1 MARDH
6 YEVLGVERSASP
18 DEVKRSF
25 RRLARDFHPD
35 ANPDDPQ
42 AEARFKEIAHAYE
55 VLGDPERRQRYDAY
69 GDDGE
74 MAQGSPFGGGFAGG
88 GLGDIFDAFFGGNP
102 FGGGGGGR
110 GPSGP
115 PAGPDIEASITI
127 AFEEAVFGTHAP
139 VTVRT
144 AIPCADCEGS
154 GAAPGS
160 HAVTCPDCGGSGQV
174 RRVRQSILGQM
185 VTAGPCPRCQT
196 LGSVIE
202 NPCPVCQ
209 GDGRIVEEQTYT
221 VEIPA
226 GIEDGRAVRVTGRGA
241 VGPRG
246 GRPGDLYIHVR
257 VRPHDRFERH
267 GNDLVHDLHV
277 SFAQAALGCHLSF
290 ETLDGIEDLVIGR
303 ATQHGKVL
311 RLRGRGVPSV
321 DGRGRGDLLV
331 RVVVDTPEHLS
342 EAEESLVRQL
352 AALRGEDVA
361 PAEEGFFSKIRSAF
375 R

>member
-1 MARDH
+1 VARDH
-6 YEVLGVERSASP
+6 YEVLGVERRATA
-18 DEVKRSF
+18 DEIKRSF

-55 VLGDPERRQRYDAY
+55 VLSDPDRRQRYDAY
-69 GDDGE
+69 GDDGD
-74 MAQGSPFGGGFAGG
+74 MAQSGFGGGFGGG

-102 FGGGGGGR
+102 FGGATR
-110 GPSGP
+110 GQSGP
-115 PAGPDIEASITI
+115 PAGPDLEAAITI
-127 AFEEAVFGTHAP
+127 SFEEAVFGTHAP

-144 AIPCADCEGS
+144 AVRCVECEGS
-154 GAAPGS
+154 GAQPGTY
-160 HAVTCPDCGGSGQV
+160 AATCPDCGGAGQV

-196 LGSVIE
+196 SGSIVE
-202 NPCPVCQ
+202 YPCPACQ
-209 GDGRIVEEQTYT
+209 GDGRTVEEQTYT

-226 GIEDGRAVRVTGRGA
+226 GIEDGRAVRVSGRGA
-241 VGPRG
+241 VGQRG
-246 GRPGDLYIHVR
+246 GRSGDLYIHVR

-267 GNDLVHDLHV
+267 GNDLVHDLHL
-277 SFAQAALGCHLSF
+277 SFAQAALGCHLTF
-290 ETLDGIEDLVIGR
+290 ETLDGSEDLVIERG
-303 ATQHGKVL
+303 TQYGKVL
-311 RLRGRGVPSV
+311 RLRGRGVPFV

-331 RVVVDTPEHLS
+331 RVVVDTPDKLT
-342 EAEESLVRQL
+342 EAEDSLLREL
-352 AALRGEDVA
+352 AALRGEAVA